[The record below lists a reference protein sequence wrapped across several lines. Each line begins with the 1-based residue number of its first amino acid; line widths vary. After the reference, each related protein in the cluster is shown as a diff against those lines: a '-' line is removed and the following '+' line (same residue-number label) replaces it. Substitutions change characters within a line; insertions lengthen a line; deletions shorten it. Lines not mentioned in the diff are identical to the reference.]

1 MCVHLKEFLLAEQD
15 AERRVPEECPQEIA
29 DLIQR
34 CQGDASQRPDAQEC
48 AQIIAQFVPSV
59 GVRRLSSRSIS
70 GNSPRPVPADGQPG
84 RTASG
89 EAPKSGVS
97 GRAHSRSLSGGSS
110 RPTVILEADPQQP
123 SAGSAQPL
131 DAARKTEKLPI
142 PASGTVPQQ
151 PSVESAGEAQ
161 RTGTLDW

>member
-1 MCVHLKEFLLAEQD
+1 MVAEQD
-15 AERRVPEECPQEIA
+15 SVRRVPEECPQEIA

-59 GVRRLSSRSIS
+59 GARRLSSRSMA
-70 GNSPRPVPADGQPG
+70 GNSPCPAPTDGQPG
-84 RTASG
+84 RTTSG
-89 EAPKSGVS
+89 KAPSSGVL
-97 GRAHSRSLSGGSS
+97 GCAHSRSLSGGSQ
-110 RPTVILEADPQQP
+110 RPEMILEGDPQQP

-131 DAARKTEKLPI
+131 DAAQKTDNLPN

-151 PSVESAGEAQ
+151 L
-161 RTGTLDW
+161 T

>member
-1 MCVHLKEFLLAEQD
+1 MAEQGSV
-15 AERRVPEECPQEIA
+15 RRVPEECPQEIA

-59 GVRRLSSRSIS
+59 GAQKLSSRLMA
-70 GNSPRPVPADGQPG
+70 GNSACLAPADGQPG

-89 EAPKSGVS
+89 EAPKWGVS
-97 GRAHSRSLSGGSS
+97 GRAHSRSLSGGSQ
-110 RPTVILEADPQQP
+110 RPEVILEGGPQQP
-123 SAGSAQPL
+123 SAGSAQPA
-131 DAARKTEKLPI
+131 DAAQRADDLPN

-151 PSVESAGEAQ
+151 L
-161 RTGTLDW
+161 T